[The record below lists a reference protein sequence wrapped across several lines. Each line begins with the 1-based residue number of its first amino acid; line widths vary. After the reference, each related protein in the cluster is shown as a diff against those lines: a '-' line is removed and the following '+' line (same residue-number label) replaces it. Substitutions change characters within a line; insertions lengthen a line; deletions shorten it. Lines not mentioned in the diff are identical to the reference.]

1 MERCLR
7 SSIAVFDV
15 LFRWFPCHRM
25 PSRSIVLGSWHVP
38 VCSRCFGIILG
49 LPVGIA
55 IASLGFLHIRWY
67 ALILTVPLFID
78 GGTQQMG
85 MRVSNNLLRLMTGWL
100 FGVGMG
106 LFVILWILRDIA
118 VIRGWI

>member
-7 SSIAVFDV
+7 NSLAIFDA

-25 PSRSIVLGSWHVP
+25 PSRSIVLGSWHMP

-49 LPVGIA
+49 LPLGIA
-55 IASLGFLHIRWY
+55 ITPMGLIHNRWY
-67 ALILTVPLFID
+67 ALFLIIPLLVD

-85 MRVSNNLLRLMTGWL
+85 LRNSNNSLRMLTGWL

-106 LFVILWILRDIA
+106 LFVVLWILRDIA
-118 VIRGWI
+118 VMQGRV